1 VNAVTDASWV
11 DPLIIFGV
19 LLAVRLAWMFTI
31 PHLFV
36 RWRDVAPWQDRFILG
51 WSGMRGALSLAAA
64 LSIPTAVAQRNEVLY
79 LTFITILA
87 GLVVLAV
94 PLPWLLDV
102 LGFPPGAA
110 DEADARERLRL
121 LDALDERRAELARME
136 RAGEVSHTAAR
147 RIELDLDLEETVL
160 SRR

>member
-1 VNAVTDASWV
+1 
-11 DPLIIFGV
+11 
-19 LLAVRLAWMFTI
+19 MFSV

-51 WSGMRGALSLAAA
+51 WNGMRGALSLAAA
-64 LSIPTAVAQRNEVLY
+64 LSIPTAVAQRDEVLY

-102 LGFPPGAA
+102 LGFPPGAS
-110 DEADARERLRL
+110 DEGEARERLRK
-121 LDALDERRAELARME
+121 LDALESRRAELARME
-136 RAGEVSHTAAR
+136 RDGEISHSSAR
-147 RIELDLDLEETVL
+147 RIQLDLDLEETVL
-160 SRR
+160 NRR